1 MEATTMAVAKLLG
14 VIAKDKYA
22 DVTCSKGH
30 KTIKVVKRPDYY
42 KDGEITCDL
51 CEQVIDEST
60 ETWRICEECRT
71 DMCHSCVV
79 KKHNG
84 AILEIENA
92 K

>member
-1 MEATTMAVAKLLG
+1 MAVAKLLG

-22 DVTCSKGH
+22 DVTCSKDH

-42 KDGEITCDL
+42 KDGEVTCDL